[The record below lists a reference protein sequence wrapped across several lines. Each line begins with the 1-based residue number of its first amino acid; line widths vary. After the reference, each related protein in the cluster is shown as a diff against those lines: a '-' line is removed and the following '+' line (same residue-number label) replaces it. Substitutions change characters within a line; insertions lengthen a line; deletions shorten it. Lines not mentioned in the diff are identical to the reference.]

1 MGVPALKSADICF
14 VKIDKLFVEIFNVD
28 FFCELDFIL
37 SGVRP
42 LSCSICLASS
52 RSVAFINPE
61 VFFSLESNALYLNVA
76 INLP

>member
-1 MGVPALKSADICF
+1 MATFKYSAFDSSE
-14 VKIDKLFVEIFNVD
+14 KNTSG
-28 FFCELDFIL
+28 FINATDL
-37 SGVRP
+37 EE
-42 LSCSICLASS
+42 ASS